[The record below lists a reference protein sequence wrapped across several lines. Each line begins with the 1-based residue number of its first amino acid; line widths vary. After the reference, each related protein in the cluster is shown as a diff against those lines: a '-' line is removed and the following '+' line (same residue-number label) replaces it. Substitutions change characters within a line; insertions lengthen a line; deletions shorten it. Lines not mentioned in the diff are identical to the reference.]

1 MEKPVE
7 WAKGLHHSNSGGFL
21 SIITHFLLPDD
32 HDNAPWKSHPRMDT
46 WGSTFSYYFKGERW
60 ACGKFFIIL
69 LPPPTSPWVSAT
81 LISSRLLW
89 NLVLPESFCNLAPLE
104 FFLLSFYSCLF
115 TFLLLLRGFMVTLL
129 EKQSLT
135 FTRSN
140 SIINMHSQCDTVSTY
155 SSYHISKFMGCSIL

>member
-7 WAKGLHHSNSGGFL
+7 WAKGLHHSNSSGFL

-32 HDNAPWKSHPRMDT
+32 HDNAPWMSHPRIDT
-46 WGSTFSYYFKGERW
+46 WGSTFSYYFKGELVVSS
-60 ACGKFFIIL
+60 L
-69 LPPPTSPWVSAT
+69 LFCPPPRWVPAT
-81 LISSRLLW
+81 LISSSLLW
-89 NLVLPESFCNLAPLE
+89 NLVLPESFCNLASLE
-104 FFLLSFYSCLF
+104 FFFLSFYSCLF
-115 TFLLLLRGFMVTLL
+115 TFFFLLLRGFRVTLL

-140 SIINMHSQCDTVSTY
+140 FIINMHSQCDTVSTY